1 MISSSLPITVVG
13 LVCIMLLAALY
24 WHWRVYS
31 LYKSLDEV
39 KRKFIY
45 SEFSFQLQNPWFA
58 KQLGGP
64 MFRDELPSDLLARV
78 EVIRQQV
85 RYVVFGVACCIIL
98 VFGLMLLT
106 FRTTP

>member
-1 MISSSLPITVVG
+1 MSASLLPIAVAG

-31 LYKSLDEV
+31 LYNSLDEV

-45 SEFSFQLQNPWFA
+45 SEFSFQFQNPWFA

-78 EVIRQQV
+78 EVIRQQM
-85 RYVVFGVACCIIL
+85 RYVVFGVACCIIIVL
-98 VFGLMLLT
+98 GLMLST
-106 FRTTP
+106 FRTTS

>member
-1 MISSSLPITVVG
+1 MISPLIPIAVIG

-45 SEFSFQLQNPWFA
+45 SEFSFQFQNPWFA

-64 MFRDELPSDLLARV
+64 MFRDELPPDLLARV
-78 EVIRQQV
+78 DVVRQQM
-85 RYVVFGVACCIIL
+85 RYVVFGLACCIIL
-98 VFGLMLLT
+98 IFGLMLST